1 MRTLA
6 RVACREV
13 VSVCARPFSP
23 PFCAVLASSVR
34 SFAGVLSE
42 GLDASP
48 PSFGRLAPHEA
59 RKSTRCSPVRPIGPS
74 HRIPAYRVYHT
85 PPFNL
90 ATTTREPIFTTRHKG
105 VDFWRYVFSW
115 RWFSASRARCY
126 QAMRQCRVEGRG
138 FVRLYTP
145 HNRVRCCHVTPGPAP
160 LNIPQG
166 REKYNPCG
174 DFI

>member
-1 MRTLA
+1 MRTPAPGA
-6 RVACREV
+6 RFESGSAFSHP
-13 VSVCARPFSP
+13 VSLLVC
-23 PFCAVLASSVR
+23 VDLVSSVR
-34 SFAGVLSE
+34 SFAGVPSE

-48 PSFGRLAPHEA
+48 PSFGRPAPHEA

-126 QAMRQCRVEGRG
+126 QAIRQCRVEDRG

-145 HNRVRCCHVTPGPAP
+145 HNRADVCHDTPAP
-160 LNIPQG
+160 HTKSTSFQG
-166 REKYNPCG
+166 ES
-174 DFI
+174 